1 MPQNPTPPYWL
12 RAASA
17 PSLPVS
23 EPDADPEEPFSSA
36 PRSTRHSLGLLLAV
50 FVVAVVCVNLWPDEG
65 HVASSAEATGIP
77 AEAVIASLAAERR
90 EHAARAG
97 ATRALESAIAGGPT
111 SGETQPQSP
120 GGKAGSKDQDSQPA
134 TTQPGGGN
142 QTPAKENLTLPI
154 VGETPLPESE
164 VPGLTVPEVPLPDV
178 SAAGVSTPELPAL
191 PDVLSVPD
199 LPSVP
204 GTLLP

>member
-1 MPQNPTPPYWL
+1 MANNPTPPYWL

-17 PSLPVS
+17 PSIHVS
-23 EPDADPEEPFSSA
+23 EPDADHEEPLSSE
-36 PRSTRHSLGLLLAV
+36 PRSTRHSLVLLLAV
-50 FVVAVVCVNLWPDEG
+50 FVVATVCVNLWPDEG

-90 EHAARAG
+90 EHAARAA
-97 ATRALESAIAGGPT
+97 ATRALESATAGGPT

-120 GGKAGSKDQDSQPA
+120 GGTSGSKDQDSQPA
-134 TTQPGGGN
+134 TTQPGGGS

-154 VGETPLPESE
+154 VGETPLPEPE

-178 SAAGVSTPELPAL
+178 SVPGVSTAELPAL
-191 PDVLSVPD
+191 PDVPSVPD